1 MRKIKIRDIE
11 IVHGKNLITNEYY
24 YEHFKKQG
32 KDVKHFFEDIMGREK
47 RYVIDPETE
56 NSLTMA
62 IDAAKAVLKKSNLKG
77 KDIDMIVYSGTLA
90 EYATPISCI
99 FIHKAIEGKE
109 KCFCHDMNA
118 NCIGMT
124 YGLDMVSRYMETNP
138 DIKKALLIGSDNMSL
153 EASPDNEQTYGQFA
167 DVACAVVCERT
178 EEDCGVL
185 DTIIN
190 VKSDYTDFV
199 RFPACGFA
207 HIYDASKE
215 EIYSTLNSSGRWWMD
230 PAVNNM
236 NSLLDKNRLT
246 KDDVSMFCLTQIAYK
261 NIELFR
267 EKLEINEDKSYYV
280 GRKYGY
286 TGTSSPFLVL
296 YEGIKSG
303 QIKRG
308 SYVMFFTVAGGGMH
322 ITELIKY

>member
-1 MRKIKIRDIE
+1 
-11 IVHGKNLITNEYY
+11 
-24 YEHFKKQG
+24 
-32 KDVKHFFEDIMGREK
+32 
-47 RYVIDPETE
+47 
-56 NSLTMA
+56 
-62 IDAAKAVLKKSNLKG
+62 
-77 KDIDMIVYSGTLA
+77 
-90 EYATPISCI
+90 
-99 FIHKAIEGKE
+99 
-109 KCFCHDMNA
+109 MN
-118 NCIGMT
+118 
-124 YGLDMVSRYMETNP
+124 
-138 DIKKALLIGSDNMSL
+138 
-153 EASPDNEQTYGQFA
+153 
-167 DVACAVVCERT
+167 
-178 EEDCGVL
+178 
-185 DTIIN
+185 
-190 VKSDYTDFV
+190 
-199 RFPACGFA
+199 
-207 HIYDASKE
+207 
-215 EIYSTLNSSGRWWMD
+215 

-308 SYVMFFTVAGGGMH
+308 SYVMFFTVAGGGMY